1 MKKILLRAM
10 RVCGR
15 ISVGLI
21 LFFIDSI
28 FLLLLPKRVSNQHS
42 VLIVRTDRIG
52 DYVVWAGQLDSLRM
66 RYPSKTFKL
75 TLVANEVWASLAS
88 RTQIFD
94 EVIALDATRFIHSLV
109 YRFQLVKQLRSLD
122 IGVALN
128 PMYSRDFYRSDALIR
143 FASAPIAIGFIG
155 DPNRAPTVLRW
166 LSNFYYTQL
175 IPNTD
180 EAEELVRAA
189 SFMRFLDV
197 QADPQL
203 AALSVDL
210 IPKRLG
216 LEGKRYFVICPGSS
230 SANRRWPVENFVDV
244 IKYLQQ
250 KSNLCGVICGNGADQ
265 SLALKINQLLIQ
277 PLVDLTGRTSIEELI
292 SVIARADLVCANESG
307 ITHIAAALRVPTV
320 AIVGGGH
327 YGRFLPY
334 PNSPMLP
341 KIRVVNFDL
350 PCYGCNWQCQYTSS
364 TRELVP
370 CIEKV
375 SVSRAIAAIDQLIL

>member
-1 MKKILLRAM
+1 MKQILLRVM
-10 RVCGR
+10 GFFGR

-52 DYVVWAGQLDSLRM
+52 DYVLWAGQLDSLRM

-75 TLVANEVWASLAS
+75 TLVANEIWAPLAS
-88 RTQIFD
+88 KTKIFD
-94 EVIALDATRFIHSLV
+94 EVIALDAKRFIYSLV
-109 YRFQLVKQLRSLD
+109 YRFQLAKQLRSIDVGL
-122 IGVALN
+122 ALN

-143 FASAPIAIGFIG
+143 FVSAPVAIGFIG
-155 DPNRAPTVLRW
+155 DPNHAPTVLRW

-180 EAEELVRAA
+180 EAELVRAVN
-189 SFMRFLDV
+189 FMRFLGV

-203 AALSVDL
+203 ASFSVDP

-230 SANRRWPVENFVDV
+230 SANRRWPEENFVDV

-250 KSNLCGVICGNGADQ
+250 KSNLCGVICGNSADQ

-292 SVIARADLVCANESG
+292 SVVAGADLVCANESG
-307 ITHIAAALRVPTV
+307 IAHVAAALRIPTV

-334 PNSPMLP
+334 PNFPNLP
-341 KIRVVNFDL
+341 KIHMLNFDL

-375 SVSRAIAAIDQLIL
+375 SVSRAIAAIHQLIL